1 MTKDL
6 RKQCLVGIYKDSHK
20 IVAKKISPLQRKE
33 LNTVNI
39 DIARY
44 RSLVTP
50 RNRMRSPA
58 A

>member
-6 RKQCLVGIYKDSHK
+6 RKQCPVGIYKDGHK
-20 IVAKKISPLQRKE
+20 VVAKKINQRKE

-39 DIARY
+39 DIARC